1 MSAQQ
6 ALALPSPALSS
17 TALSNA
23 RPNLRIEADRHGVL
37 VAGIPVHRCCAQD
50 VADEAY
56 ATVFLV
62 GSGVAQPAD
71 VPRAFDGSGPTV
83 RLAGTATGD
92 GRCRMTPCAGG
103 SIVPAASFGNRRA

>member
-6 ALALPSPALSS
+6 PLASPSPALSN

-37 VAGIPVHRCCAQD
+37 VGGIPVHRCCAQD
-50 VADEAY
+50 AVDGACA
-56 ATVFLV
+56 AVFLV
-62 GSGVAQPAD
+62 SSGFAQPAD

-92 GRCRMTPCAGG
+92 GR
-103 SIVPAASFGNRRA
+103 